1 MDDLLQITDLQIS
14 ALGGKQPVPLLDKVS
29 LNMKKGQCLGIV
41 GESGCG
47 KSITAN
53 ALLGLLP
60 YPLSATGGTA
70 LFSSDTFGQV
80 DLLHLPQKTM
90 RSIRGREIAMIFQE
104 PMTSLDP
111 VFPVQNQM
119 YEAISFHNPK
129 ASNDEMRERSLQM
142 LAKVNIPRPEQTLSS
157 YPHQLS
163 GGQLQRIMI
172 AIALMN
178 KPRLL
183 LADEPT
189 TALDVTIQAQI
200 LELMNEL
207 KETNDASVVM
217 ITHDLGVIAETSDH
231 VAVFYAGHIV
241 EEAAVADIFH
251 QPAHPYTQGLLKSI
265 ASLAGKKDGLYA
277 IPGTVP
283 AGGGWQEHC
292 RFADR
297 CEHAFAPCRK
307 ALPALTEISPGH
319 LSRCFLHADE
329 VEV

>member
-1 MDDLLQITDLQIS
+1 MQNLLQIRDLKIS
-14 ALGGKQPVPLLDKVS
+14 VLGKKLDVPLLDKIS
-29 LNMKKGQCLGIV
+29 LNVVKGQCLGIV

-60 YPLSATGGTA
+60 YPLSANGGTA
-70 LFSSDTFGQV
+70 NFSSETFGLV
-80 DLLHLPQKTM
+80 DLLHLPMKTM
-90 RSIRGREIAMIFQE
+90 RSIRGREISMIFQE

-111 VFPVQNQM
+111 VFQVQDQM
-119 YEAISFHNPK
+119 YEAISFHNSK
-129 ASNDEMRERSLQM
+129 ASNQEMRERCLQM
-142 LAKVNIPRPEQTLSS
+142 LAKVNIPRPEQTLAS

-178 KPRLL
+178 NPRLL
-183 LADEPT
+183 IADEPT

-207 KETNDASVVM
+207 KHNNDASVIM

-241 EEAAVADIFH
+241 EEAPVAEIFH
-251 QPAHPYTQGLLKSI
+251 NPAHPYTQGLLKSI
-265 ASLAGKKDGLYA
+265 ASLTGNKSDLYA

-283 AGGGWQEHC
+283 AGGGWKQHC
-292 RFADR
+292 RFVER
-297 CEHAFAPCRK
+297 CEFAFEPCRK
-307 ALPALTEISPGH
+307 SLPALVEVSAGH
-319 LSRCFLHADE
+319 LSRCFLHSDE
-329 VEV
+329 VEI